1 MTIKAYLIQ
10 TGILALVFFAVFYSI
25 RLYTF
30 NEVRKQ
36 YNQTIERLELEQLQ
50 NLQQLQSQQNIVVSG
65 YLQKIKTLEGEH
77 EKTLQELET
86 AQFSNTVTGVNCV
99 VSNAI
104 HDSLHKDSGSQ
115 TTVQAAGDKPDLICY
130 TRAELQRKVKRSLDI
145 AAECDALS
153 VRYSALLEVCTQKD
167 NK

>member
-104 HDSLHKDSGSQ
+104 SDSLHKDSGSQ
-115 TTVQAAGDKPDLICY
+115 TTVQTTGNKPDLICY
-130 TRAELQRKVKRSLDI
+130 TRAELQRKVKESL
-145 AAECDALS
+145 ALTREADELAI
-153 VRYSALLEVCTQKD
+153 RYQTLLEVCTQKD
-167 NK
+167 K

>member
-104 HDSLHKDSGSQ
+104 DSLHKDSGSQ
-115 TTVQAAGDKPDLICY
+115 AAVQTAGDKPDLVCY
-130 TRAELQRKVKRSLDI
+130 TRAELQRKVKESL
-145 AAECDALS
+145 ALTREADELAI
-153 VRYSALLEVCTQKD
+153 RYQTLLEVCTQKD
-167 NK
+167 K

>member
-25 RLYTF
+25 RLYTL

-50 NLQQLQSQQNIVVSG
+50 NLQQLQSQQNIIVSG

-86 AQFSNTVTGVNCV
+86 AQFSNTVTGVNCI
-99 VSNAI
+99 VSNAVN
-104 HDSLHKDSGSQ
+104 SLHKDGGSKATMQ
-115 TTVQAAGDKPDLICY
+115 TTGNKPDLICY
-130 TRAELQRKVKRSLDI
+130 TRAELQQKVARSL
-145 AAECDALS
+145 ALTKEADELAI
-153 VRYSALLEVCTQKD
+153 RYRTLLDVCTQKD
-167 NK
+167 K

>member
-77 EKTLQELET
+77 EKTLHELET

-104 HDSLHKDSGSQ
+104 DSLHKDSGSK
-115 TTVQAAGDKPDLICY
+115 TTVQTAGDKPDLICY
-130 TRAELQRKVKRSLDI
+130 TRAELQRKVKESLDI
-145 AAECDALS
+145 TAECDALS
-153 VRYSALLEVCTQKD
+153 VRYATLLEVCTQKD
-167 NK
+167 K

>member
-99 VSNAI
+99 VSNAVN
-104 HDSLHKDSGSQ
+104 SLHKDGGSK
-115 TTVQAAGDKPDLICY
+115 TTVQTTGNKPDLICY
-130 TRAELQRKVKRSLDI
+130 TRAELQRKVKESLDLAKEADELAI
-145 AAECDALS
+145 K
-153 VRYSALLEVCTQKD
+153 YKALLEVCTQKE
-167 NK
+167 K

>member
-25 RLYTF
+25 RLYTV

-99 VSNAI
+99 VSNAVN
-104 HDSLHKDSGSQ
+104 SLHKDSGSQ
-115 TTVQAAGDKPDLICY
+115 TTVQATGNKSDLICY

-153 VRYSALLEVCTQKD
+153 VRYATLLKICQGEK
-167 NK
+167 

>member
-30 NEVRKQ
+30 NEVSKQ
-36 YNQTIERLELEQLQ
+36 YNRTIERLELEQLQ
-50 NLQQLQSQQNIVVSG
+50 NLQKLQSQQNIVVSG
-65 YLQKIKTLEGEH
+65 YLQKIKVLEGEH

-104 HDSLHKDSGSQ
+104 HDSLHKDSGSK
-115 TTVQAAGDKPDLICY
+115 TTVQTAGNKPDLVCY
-130 TRAELQRKVKRSLDI
+130 TRAELQSKVKRSL
-145 AAECDALS
+145 ALTREADELAI
-153 VRYSALLEVCTQKD
+153 RYQALLETCTQKD
-167 NK
+167 K

>member
-36 YNQTIERLELEQLQ
+36 YSQTIERLELEQLQ
-50 NLQQLQSQQNIVVSG
+50 NLQQLQSQQNIIVSG
-65 YLQKIKTLEGEH
+65 YLQKIKALEGEH

-99 VSNAI
+99 VSNAVN
-104 HDSLHKDSGSQ
+104 SLHKDGGSQ
-115 TTVQAAGDKPDLICY
+115 TTVQTAGNKPDLICY
-130 TRAELQRKVKRSLDI
+130 TRAELQRKVKESLDI
-145 AAECDALS
+145 TKECDALS
-153 VRYSALLEVCTQKD
+153 VRYATLLEVCTQKD
-167 NK
+167 K

>member
-25 RLYTF
+25 RLYTV

-50 NLQQLQSQQNIVVSG
+50 NLQQLQSQQNIIVSG

-99 VSNAI
+99 VSNAVN
-104 HDSLHKDSGSQ
+104 SLHKDSGSKATMQ
-115 TTVQAAGDKPDLICY
+115 TAGNKPDLVCY
-130 TRAELQRKVKRSLDI
+130 TRSELQRKVKESLDI
-145 AAECDALS
+145 TKECDALS
-153 VRYSALLEVCTQKD
+153 VRYATLLEVCTQKD
-167 NK
+167 K

>member
-36 YNQTIERLELEQLQ
+36 YSQTIERMELEQLQ
-50 NLQQLQSQQNIVVSG
+50 NLQQLQSQQNIIVSG
-65 YLQKIKTLEGEH
+65 YLQKIKALEGEH

-99 VSNAI
+99 VSNAVN
-104 HDSLHKDSGSQ
+104 SLHKDSGSKATMQ
-115 TTVQAAGDKPDLICY
+115 TAGNKPDLVCY
-130 TRAELQRKVKRSLDI
+130 TRSELQRKVKESLDI
-145 AAECDALS
+145 TKECDALS
-153 VRYSALLEVCTQKD
+153 VRYATLLEVCTQKD
-167 NK
+167 K

>member
-36 YNQTIERLELEQLQ
+36 YSQTIERLELEQLQ
-50 NLQQLQSQQNIVVSG
+50 NLQQLQSQQNIIVSG
-65 YLQKIKTLEGEH
+65 YLQKIKALEGEH

-99 VSNAI
+99 VSNAVN
-104 HDSLHKDSGSQ
+104 SLHKDSGSK
-115 TTVQAAGDKPDLICY
+115 TTVQTTGNKPDLVCY
-130 TRAELQRKVKRSLDI
+130 TRAELQQKVKRSLDI
-145 AAECDALS
+145 AEEADKLAIKY
-153 VRYSALLEVCTQKD
+153 RALLEVCTQKD
-167 NK
+167 K

>member
-36 YNQTIERLELEQLQ
+36 YSQTIERLELEQLQ
-50 NLQQLQSQQNIVVSG
+50 NLQQLQSQQNIIVSG
-65 YLQKIKTLEGEH
+65 YLQKIKALEGEH

-86 AQFSNTVTGVNCV
+86 AQFSNTVTGVNRV
-99 VSNAI
+99 VSNAVN
-104 HDSLHKDSGSQ
+104 SLHKDSGSKATMQ
-115 TTVQAAGDKPDLICY
+115 TAGNKPDLVCY
-130 TRAELQRKVKRSLDI
+130 TRSELQRKVKESL
-145 AAECDALS
+145 ALTREADELAI
-153 VRYSALLEVCTQKD
+153 RYQTLLEVCTQKD
-167 NK
+167 K

>member
-104 HDSLHKDSGSQ
+104 HDSLHKDSGSKTTMQ
-115 TTVQAAGDKPDLICY
+115 TAGNKPDLICY
-130 TRAELQRKVKRSLDI
+130 TRAELQSKVKESL
-145 AAECDALS
+145 ALTKEADELAI
-153 VRYSALLEVCTQKD
+153 RYQTLLDVCTQKD
-167 NK
+167 K

>member
-50 NLQQLQSQQNIVVSG
+50 NLQQLQSQQNIIVSG

-86 AQFSNTVTGVNCV
+86 AQFSNTVTGVNRV
-99 VSNAI
+99 VSNAVN
-104 HDSLHKDSGSQ
+104 SLHKDSGSK
-115 TTVQAAGDKPDLICY
+115 TTVQTAGNKPDLVCY
-130 TRAELQRKVKRSLDI
+130 TRAELQSKVKRSL
-145 AAECDALS
+145 ALTKEADELAIKY
-153 VRYSALLEVCTQKD
+153 RALLDVCTQKD
-167 NK
+167 K

>member
-50 NLQQLQSQQNIVVSG
+50 NLQHLQSQQNIVVSG

-104 HDSLHKDSGSQ
+104 HDSLHKDSN
-115 TTVQAAGDKPDLICY
+115 
-130 TRAELQRKVKRSLDI
+130 VKQQCRQPEI
-145 AAECDALS
+145 NPILS
-153 VRYSALLEVCTQKD
+153 VTPEPNFSQRLKEVWISPQNATH
-167 NK
+167 

>member
-30 NEVRKQ
+30 NEVSKQ
-36 YNQTIERLELEQLQ
+36 YNRTIERLELEQLQ
-50 NLQQLQSQQNIVVSG
+50 NLQKLQSQQNIVVSG
-65 YLQKIKTLEGEH
+65 YLQKIKVLEGEH

-104 HDSLHKDSGSQ
+104 DSLHKDSNGK

-130 TRAELQRKVKRSLDI
+130 TRAELQRKVKESLDI
-145 AAECDALS
+145 TKECDALS
-153 VRYSALLEVCTQKD
+153 VRYATLLEVCTQKD
-167 NK
+167 K

>member
-50 NLQQLQSQQNIVVSG
+50 NLQRLQSQQNIVVSG
-65 YLQKIKTLEGEH
+65 YLQKIKALEGEH

-104 HDSLHKDSGSQ
+104 HDSLHKDSNGKTTMQ
-115 TTVQAAGDKPDLICY
+115 TTGNKPDLVCY
-130 TRAELQRKVKRSLDI
+130 TRAELQRKVKESL
-145 AAECDALS
+145 ALT
-153 VRYSALLEVCTQKD
+153 READELAIKYKALLEVCTQKE
-167 NK
+167 K

>member
-50 NLQQLQSQQNIVVSG
+50 NLQQLQSQQNIIVSG
-65 YLQKIKTLEGEH
+65 YLQKIKALEGEH
-77 EKTLQELET
+77 EKTLHELET

-99 VSNAI
+99 VSNAVN
-104 HDSLHKDSGSQ
+104 SLHKDSGSK
-115 TTVQAAGDKPDLICY
+115 TTVQTAGNKPDLVCY
-130 TRAELQRKVKRSLDI
+130 TRAELQSKVKRSL
-145 AAECDALS
+145 ALTKEADELAIKY
-153 VRYSALLEVCTQKD
+153 RALLDVCTQKD
-167 NK
+167 K

>member
-36 YNQTIERLELEQLQ
+36 YSQTIERLELEQLQ
-50 NLQQLQSQQNIVVSG
+50 NLQQLQSQQNIIVSG
-65 YLQKIKTLEGEH
+65 YLQKIKALEGEH

-99 VSNAI
+99 VSNAVN
-104 HDSLHKDSGSQ
+104 SLHKDSGSKATMQ
-115 TTVQAAGDKPDLICY
+115 TAGNKPDLVCY
-130 TRAELQRKVKRSLDI
+130 TRSELQRKVKESLDI
-145 AAECDALS
+145 TKECDALS
-153 VRYSALLEVCTQKD
+153 VRYATLLEVCTQKD
-167 NK
+167 K

>member
-50 NLQQLQSQQNIVVSG
+50 NLQKLQSQQNIVVSG

-99 VSNAI
+99 VSNAVN
-104 HDSLHKDSGSQ
+104 SLHQNGGSKATMQ
-115 TTVQAAGDKPDLICY
+115 TAGDKPDLICY
-130 TRAELQRKVKRSLDI
+130 TRAELQSKVKRSLDI

-153 VRYSALLEVCTQKD
+153 VRYATLLEVCTQKE
-167 NK
+167 K

>member
-65 YLQKIKTLEGEH
+65 YLQKIKVLEGEH

-104 HDSLHKDSGSQ
+104 DSLHKDSNGK
-115 TTVQAAGDKPDLICY
+115 TTVQTAGNKPDLICY
-130 TRAELQRKVKRSLDI
+130 TRTELQSKIARSLAL

-153 VRYSALLEVCTQKD
+153 VRYATLLEVCTQKD
-167 NK
+167 K

>member
-36 YNQTIERLELEQLQ
+36 YSQTIERLELEQLQ
-50 NLQQLQSQQNIVVSG
+50 NLQQLQSQQNIIVSG
-65 YLQKIKTLEGEH
+65 YLQKIKALEGEH

-99 VSNAI
+99 VSNAVN
-104 HDSLHKDSGSQ
+104 SLHKDGGSKTTMQ
-115 TTVQAAGDKPDLICY
+115 TAGNKPDLVCY
-130 TRAELQRKVKRSLDI
+130 TRSELQRKVKESLDI
-145 AAECDALS
+145 TKECDALS
-153 VRYSALLEVCTQKD
+153 VRYATLLEVCTQKD
-167 NK
+167 K

>member
-50 NLQQLQSQQNIVVSG
+50 NLQQLQSQQNIIVSG

-99 VSNAI
+99 VSNAVN
-104 HDSLHKDSGSQ
+104 SLHKDGGSQ
-115 TTVQAAGDKPDLICY
+115 TTVQTAGNKPDLICY
-130 TRAELQRKVKRSLDI
+130 TRAELQSKVKRSL
-145 AAECDALS
+145 ALTKEADELAIKY
-153 VRYSALLEVCTQKD
+153 RALLDVCTQKD
-167 NK
+167 K

>member
-10 TGILALVFFAVFYSI
+10 TGILTLVFFAVFYSI

-77 EKTLQELET
+77 EKTLHELET

-104 HDSLHKDSGSQ
+104 DSLHKDGGSK
-115 TTVQAAGDKPDLICY
+115 TTVQTAGNKPDLICY
-130 TRAELQRKVKRSLDI
+130 TRAELQRKVKESLDI
-145 AAECDALS
+145 TKECDALS
-153 VRYSALLEVCTQKD
+153 VRYATLLEVCTQKD
-167 NK
+167 K

>member
-1 MTIKAYLIQ
+1 MSIKAYLIQ

-36 YNQTIERLELEQLQ
+36 YNRTIERLELEQLQ
-50 NLQQLQSQQNIVVSG
+50 NLQQLQSQQNIIVSG
-65 YLQKIKTLEGEH
+65 YLQKIKALEGEH

-99 VSNAI
+99 VSNAVN
-104 HDSLHKDSGSQ
+104 SLHKNSGSK
-115 TTVQAAGDKPDLICY
+115 TTVQTAGNKPDLICY
-130 TRAELQRKVKRSLDI
+130 TRAELQSKVKRSLDI

-153 VRYSALLEVCTQKD
+153 VRYATLLEVCTQKD
-167 NK
+167 K

>member
-10 TGILALVFFAVFYSI
+10 TGILALVFFAIFYSI

-36 YNQTIERLELEQLQ
+36 YNETIERLELEQLQ
-50 NLQQLQSQQNIVVSG
+50 NLQQLQSQQNTIVSG

-99 VSNAI
+99 VSNAVN
-104 HDSLHKDSGSQ
+104 SLHKDSGSK
-115 TTVQAAGDKPDLICY
+115 TTVQTAGNKPDLICY
-130 TRAELQRKVKRSLDI
+130 TRAELQRKVKESL
-145 AAECDALS
+145 ALT
-153 VRYSALLEVCTQKD
+153 READELAIKYRALLEVCTQKD

>member
-30 NEVRKQ
+30 NEVSKQ
-36 YNQTIERLELEQLQ
+36 YNRTIERLELEQLQ

-65 YLQKIKTLEGEH
+65 YLQKIKVLEGEH

-104 HDSLHKDSGSQ
+104 HDSLHKDGGSA
-115 TTVQAAGDKPDLICY
+115 TTVQATGNKPDLICY
-130 TRAELQRKVKRSLDI
+130 TRAELQSKIKRSL
-145 AAECDALS
+145 ALTKEADELALKY
-153 VRYSALLEVCTQKD
+153 RALLEVCTQKD
-167 NK
+167 K

>member
-36 YNQTIERLELEQLQ
+36 YNQTVERLELEQLQ
-50 NLQQLQSQQNIVVSG
+50 NMQHLQSQQNIVVSG
-65 YLQKIKTLEGEH
+65 YLQKIKTLAGEH
-77 EKTLQELET
+77 ERRLQELET

-104 HDSLHKDSGSQ
+104 HDSLHKDGGSK
-115 TTVQAAGDKPDLICY
+115 TTVQTTGDKPDLICY
-130 TRAELQRKVKRSLDI
+130 TRAELQRKVKESL
-145 AAECDALS
+145 ALT
-153 VRYSALLEVCTQKD
+153 READELAIKYKALLDVCTQKD
-167 NK
+167 K

>member
-104 HDSLHKDSGSQ
+104 DSLHKDGGSKATMQ
-115 TTVQAAGDKPDLICY
+115 TAGNKPDLICY
-130 TRAELQRKVKRSLDI
+130 TRTELQSKIKRSL
-145 AAECDALS
+145 ALTREADELAI
-153 VRYSALLEVCTQKD
+153 RYQTLLEVCTQKD
-167 NK
+167 K

>member
-50 NLQQLQSQQNIVVSG
+50 NLQQLQSQQNIIVSG

-99 VSNAI
+99 VSNAVN
-104 HDSLHKDSGSQ
+104 SLHKDSGSQ
-115 TTVQAAGDKPDLICY
+115 TAVQTAGDKPDLICY
-130 TRAELQRKVKRSLDI
+130 TRAELQRKVKESL
-145 AAECDALS
+145 ALT
-153 VRYSALLEVCTQKD
+153 READELAIKYRALLEVCSQKD
-167 NK
+167 K

>member
-99 VSNAI
+99 VSNAVN
-104 HDSLHKDSGSQ
+104 SLHKDSNGK
-115 TTVQAAGDKPDLICY
+115 TTVQTTGDKPDLICY
-130 TRAELQRKVKRSLDI
+130 TRAELQSKVKRSLDI

-153 VRYSALLEVCTQKD
+153 VRYATLLDVCTQKD
-167 NK
+167 K

>member
-25 RLYTF
+25 RLYTV

-36 YNQTIERLELEQLQ
+36 YNQTIERMELEQLQ
-50 NLQQLQSQQNIVVSG
+50 NLQQLQSQQNIIVSG
-65 YLQKIKTLEGEH
+65 YLQKIKALEGEH

-99 VSNAI
+99 VSNAVN
-104 HDSLHKDSGSQ
+104 SMHKDSGSK
-115 TTVQAAGDKPDLICY
+115 TTVQAAGNKPDLICY
-130 TRAELQRKVKRSLDI
+130 TRAELQSKVKRSLDI
-145 AAECDALS
+145 TKEADKLAIKY
-153 VRYSALLEVCTQKD
+153 RALLEVCTQKD
-167 NK
+167 K

>member
-30 NEVRKQ
+30 NEVSKQ
-36 YNQTIERLELEQLQ
+36 YNRTIERLELEQLQ
-50 NLQQLQSQQNIVVSG
+50 NIQQLQSQQNIVVSG
-65 YLQKIKTLEGEH
+65 YLQKIKVLEGEH

-104 HDSLHKDSGSQ
+104 DSLHKDGGSK
-115 TTVQAAGDKPDLICY
+115 TTVQTTGDKPDLVCY
-130 TRAELQRKVKRSLDI
+130 TRSELQSKVARSLAITKEAD
-145 AAECDALS
+145 ELALKY
-153 VRYSALLEVCTQKD
+153 RALLEVCHQKE
-167 NK
+167 K

>member
-30 NEVRKQ
+30 NEVSKQ
-36 YNQTIERLELEQLQ
+36 YNRTIERLELEQLQ
-50 NLQQLQSQQNIVVSG
+50 NLQKLQSQQNIVVSG
-65 YLQKIKTLEGEH
+65 YLQKIKVLEGEH

-104 HDSLHKDSGSQ
+104 HDSLHKDSGSK
-115 TTVQAAGDKPDLICY
+115 TTVQATGNKPDLICY
-130 TRAELQRKVKRSLDI
+130 TRAELQSKIKRSLAL

-153 VRYSALLEVCTQKD
+153 VRYATLLEVCTQKE
-167 NK
+167 K

>member
-36 YNQTIERLELEQLQ
+36 YNQTVERLELEQLQ
-50 NLQQLQSQQNIVVSG
+50 NLQQLQHEQNIVVSG
-65 YLQKIKTLEGEH
+65 YLQKLKTLEGEH

-104 HDSLHKDSGSQ
+104 DSLHKDSNGK
-115 TTVQAAGDKPDLICY
+115 TTVQTTGDKPDLVCY
-130 TRAELQRKVKRSLDI
+130 TRAELQRKVKESLDI

-153 VRYSALLEVCTQKD
+153 VRYATLLEVCTQKD
-167 NK
+167 K

>member
-104 HDSLHKDSGSQ
+104 HDSLHKDGGSQ
-115 TTVQAAGDKPDLICY
+115 TTVQTTGDKPDLICY
-130 TRAELQRKVKRSLDI
+130 TRAELQRKVKESLDLAKEADELAI
-145 AAECDALS
+145 K
-153 VRYSALLEVCTQKD
+153 YKALLDVCTQKD
-167 NK
+167 K